1 MSERQLTQTALL
13 VANYMTRGQYDSE
26 VGVWGYYTKSAFR
39 KFLEEIQITDV
50 LREHLNSSVY
60 HYVDELPTEVANAL
74 LAKGPDEVTTDGS
87 LQAPQEPE
95 KDPEQNSEQES
106 ETETDENS
114 ETEDDEE
121 TEYNVEDQPEE
132 TSEETSEETEKS
144 EDAQDA
150 EETSE
155 EKPKTRRSRRS

>member
-74 LAKGPDEVTTDGS
+74 LALGPDEVTTDGS
-87 LQAPQEPE
+87 VQ
-95 KDPEQNSEQES
+95 DP
-106 ETETDENS
+106 ETETNETSEDENDENE
-114 ETEDDEE
+114 ETED
-121 TEYNVEDQPEE
+121 NVEDQP
-132 TSEETSEETEKS
+132 EETSEETEKS

>member
-50 LREHLNSSVY
+50 LREHLNSGVY

-95 KDPEQNSEQES
+95 KDHEQNSEQES

-121 TEYNVEDQPEE
+121 TEDNVEDQPEE
-132 TSEETSEETEKS
+132 TSEETEKS
-144 EDAQDA
+144 EDVQDA

-155 EKPKTRRSRRS
+155 EKPKARRSRRS